1 MDLYILRHGDAGPH
15 LSSKT
20 GDKNRSLTSLGKE
33 EITDVARAL
42 KKIGVKINVIFSS
55 PLKRAHESAVIVSN
69 ILKIKGKV
77 KVLEDLAPEGKR
89 LIVYQQISKQKE
101 ESVILIVGH
110 EPQLGEIINEIIHK
124 DKRNLSNLELKKGGI
139 ARLRMLSLKEVPF
152 GELRWLM
159 SPDLLRK
166 TNKKVPKS

>member
-20 GDKNRSLTSLGKE
+20 DDKNRSLTSLGKE

-42 KKIGVKINVIFSS
+42 KEIGGKIDVIFSS
-55 PLKRAHESAVIVSN
+55 PLKRAYESAVIVSN

-101 ESVILIVGH
+101 ETVILIVGH
-110 EPQLGEIINEIIHK
+110 EPLLGEIINEIIHK
-124 DKRNLSNLELKKGGI
+124 DKGLSNLELKKGGI

-166 TNKKVPKS
+166 ANKKRTKS

>member
-15 LSSKT
+15 LSSKMD
-20 GDKNRSLTSLGKE
+20 DKNRSLTTLGKND
-33 EITDVARAL
+33 IADVARAL
-42 KKIGVKINVIFSS
+42 KKFGVKIDIIFSS
-55 PLKRAHESAVIVSN
+55 PLNRAYESAVIVSN
-69 ILKIKGKV
+69 ILKTNGKV

-89 LIVYQQISKQKE
+89 PIVYQQLSKQKE

-124 DKRNLSNLELKKGGI
+124 DAENLSNLELKKGGI
-139 ARLRMLSLKEVPF
+139 VRLRMLSFKDVPF

-159 SPDLLRK
+159 SPELLRK
-166 TNKKVPKS
+166 TTKKRNKS

>member
-15 LSSKT
+15 LSSKMD
-20 GDKNRSLTSLGKE
+20 DKNRSLTSLGKND
-33 EITDVARAL
+33 ITELARAL
-42 KKIGVKINVIFSS
+42 KKIGVKIDVIFSS
-55 PLKRAHESAVIVSN
+55 PLNRAYESATIVSN
-69 ILKIKGKV
+69 IIKSSGKV

-89 LIVYQQISKQKE
+89 QIVYQQLSKQKE

-124 DKRNLSNLELKKGGI
+124 DVGKSNLKLKKGGI
-139 ARLRMLSLKEVPF
+139 VRLRMLSFKDVPF

-159 SPDLLRK
+159 SPELLRK
-166 TNKKVPKS
+166 TS

>member
-1 MDLYILRHGDAGPH
+1 M
-15 LSSKT
+15 SSKT
-20 GDKNRSLTSLGKE
+20 DDKNRSLTSLGKE

-42 KKIGVKINVIFSS
+42 KKIGVKIDVIFSS

-101 ESVILIVGH
+101 ESVILI
-110 EPQLGEIINEIIHK
+110 
-124 DKRNLSNLELKKGGI
+124 
-139 ARLRMLSLKEVPF
+139 
-152 GELRWLM
+152 
-159 SPDLLRK
+159 
-166 TNKKVPKS
+166 